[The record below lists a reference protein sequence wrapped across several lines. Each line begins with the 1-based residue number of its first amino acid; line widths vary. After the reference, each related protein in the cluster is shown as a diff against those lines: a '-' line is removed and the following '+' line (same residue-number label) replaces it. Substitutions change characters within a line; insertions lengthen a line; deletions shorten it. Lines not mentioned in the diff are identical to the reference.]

1 MAMDRKRPHGRA
13 KQVAIARLGE
23 VSEPGKPSDYIHDL
37 HALIG
42 ERSDLREVILYC
54 RCSASAQGANGNL
67 DDQIAA
73 CRGELE
79 RLGLSVIEEF
89 GEISSGWLIDTFERE
104 RFVAACT
111 LARRRDAIVVAESVD
126 RFLRNVRFNTHER
139 KDATPTIAEFEK
151 LQDLADGV
159 PLATI
164 LHPDTPPSQIRSHQR
179 KRGQAIK
186 GRCGGRPKKQRPYAK
201 WRRRYKLLPT
211 VLEMHRDGHSLGQIA
226 KATEVARSTVQ
237 LWIERA

>member
-23 VSEPGKPSDYIHDL
+23 VSKPGIPSDYIHDL
-37 HALIG
+37 HALLG
-42 ERSDLREVILYC
+42 ERPDLREVILYC

-79 RLGLSVIEEF
+79 RLGLDVIAAF
-89 GEISSGWLIDTFERE
+89 GEISSGWLIDMFERDQ
-104 RFVAACT
+104 FVAACR
-111 LARRRDAIVVAESVD
+111 LAAKRKTIVVAESVD
-126 RFLRNVRFNTHER
+126 RFLRHSGFNTHER
-139 KDATPTIAEFEK
+139 KDAIPTAAEFEK
-151 LQDLADGV
+151 LQQLAGDV
-159 PLATI
+159 TLATL
-164 LHPDTPPSQIRSHQR
+164 LHPDTPPSRIRSHQR

-201 WRRRYKLLPT
+201 WRRRQELMPLI
-211 VLEMHRDGHSLGQIA
+211 RSLRASGLSMRQ
-226 KATEVARSTVQ
+226 VAASTDVPHSTVRRW
-237 LWIERA
+237 LGDD